1 MSNEQNKDESGK
13 LPDGSVPPPVTPKGK
28 GAKANGE
35 DPTPLPT
42 TDLPPEDDDA
52 NDSAPEIASPSKPK
66 EEIILPGVTGPMAP
80 ASASIAK
87 PAGFS
92 LESFRSKKSV
102 ALSNV
107 ATLAAGLPHYK
118 LSAAKDFVRLH
129 PDEVNFWS
137 DELCFINVTIQG
149 QSKDTLHLINE
160 DLALRYLEPSQILR
174 FRLALATKPYD
185 RFFLCHVP
193 SQRLDNAWNELSL
206 AGCIQ
211 AKTLWT
217 EAASLR
223 DTGLDR
229 YRLKSAQDA
238 GAFPE
243 PTWPE
248 QTLEQLIWLSFADF
262 MILRPDHPALLRK
275 IGAKQSL
282 T

>member
-1 MSNEQNKDESGK
+1 MSDKAFRDDSEQAPER
-13 LPDGSVPPPVTPKGK
+13 GSPPIAPSKGK
-28 GAKANGE
+28 RTKSNGVE
-35 DPTPLPT
+35 AAPLPA
-42 TDLPPEDDDA
+42 TDPPPEDDDA
-52 NDSAPEIASPSKPK
+52 NDSAPEVTPPGKPK
-66 EEIILPGVTGPMAP
+66 EEIILPGVTAP
-80 ASASIAK
+80 TTAASASIAK
-87 PAGFS
+87 PTGFS

-118 LSAAKDFVRLH
+118 LSAAKDFVRTH

-193 SQRLDNAWNELSL
+193 SQRLDNAWNESSL

-211 AKTLWT
+211 AKALWT
-217 EAASLR
+217 EAASLK

-238 GAFPE
+238 TAFPE

-262 MILRPDHPALLRK
+262 MILRHDHPALLRK